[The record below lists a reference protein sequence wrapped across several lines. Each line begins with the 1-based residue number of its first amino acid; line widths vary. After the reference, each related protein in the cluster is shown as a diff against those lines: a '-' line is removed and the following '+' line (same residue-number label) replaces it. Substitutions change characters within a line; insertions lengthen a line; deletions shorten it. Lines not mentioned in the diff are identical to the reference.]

1 MNTNIYLNVNKDL
14 NAEGADI
21 VAVVVPMTGS
31 TDATMA
37 DFTIVEFTKTDF
49 AKICADDLV
58 SWQDCT
64 EACKIRMGYKKNK
77 KEMRSKRGTTVYW
90 RKVAVRTYSGRV
102 ETVCTNADWQEFLA
116 KHTYSGYKNHGFA
129 AEEVASVWYG
139 VPILKGEGVDLIDKE
154 GRRIEV
160 KWYDGFQLTL

>member
-1 MNTNIYLNVNKDL
+1 MNILKDL
-14 NAEGADI
+14 KAEGADI

-31 TDATMA
+31 TDATME
-37 DFTIVEFTKTDF
+37 DFTIVEFTKADF
-49 AKICADDLV
+49 AKICAEDLV

-64 EACKIRMGYKKNK
+64 EACKVRMGYKRNK
-77 KEMRSKRGTTVYW
+77 KEMRSKRGTVTYW
-90 RKVAVRTYSGRV
+90 RRVAAREYNGMIKS
-102 ETVCTNADWQEFLA
+102 VCTNADWQRFLI

-139 VPILKGEGVDLIDKE
+139 VPILKGEGVDLIDKN

-160 KWYDGFQLTL
+160 KWCEGFQLTL